1 MDITIQAKDWLSGIS
16 PVKKAKLFF
25 FSTHANAPSS
35 TRSRQEVEEIQF
47 PLASAVALKNL
58 SKVDESL
65 EKKATTFYHHNATEE
80 TISETDYEYLSFFSA
95 CKYLDVVP
103 SFLSLEK
110 VSSIQDKFE
119 MEGEERDYRLLLDSA
134 DLVLEKVCNSLKPTG
149 VAQIWTALRRDS
161 FLVKGMNNI
170 DVIGF
175 FVDLNPKGM
184 KECLFFFIV
193 RHLQMLN
200 IINRVSTNRLERFI
214 AQCEQNSA
222 CEEGNTL
229 DSIIE
234 CLRCY
239 PVECYPFGFCLIL
252 SVHKNR
258 DGANK
263 ETDNV
268 LAISKHLGMISH
280 KNLTPT
286 KETIESF
293 KNELMKPKYRFYS
306 SFTCWFMAHGD
317 EKSMVLD
324 DGNTIE
330 RKEFL
335 EMFSNIESFQLKP
348 KVFFMVS
355 CLGTKRFKPEVDHNE
370 KIGGQGDHFSIGS
383 HLLRNNMLDIPD
395 GARNISQT
403 QPFVDMLVAYSTMPD
418 NISGRN
424 TTHGSIYVD
433 RACLLMS
440 ENISKGKSFTE
451 ILEHLGQELHE
462 ILQAEDEEGGV
473 YKHGCHFTSYFRK
486 TLKLP
491 VTRYSN

>member
-47 PLASAVALKNL
+47 PLASAVAFKNL
-58 SKVDESL
+58 SKIDESL

-134 DLVLEKVCNSLKPTG
+134 DIVLEKVCNSLKPTG

-161 FLVKGMNNI
+161 FLVK
-170 DVIGF
+170 
-175 FVDLNPKGM
+175 
-184 KECLFFFIV
+184 
-193 RHLQMLN
+193 
-200 IINRVSTNRLERFI
+200 
-214 AQCEQNSA
+214 
-222 CEEGNTL
+222 
-229 DSIIE
+229 E

-280 KNLTPT
+280 KALDPT

-317 EKSMVLD
+317 EESMEFA

-335 EMFSNIESFQLKP
+335 KMFSNIESFQLKP

-355 CLGTKRFKPEVDHNE
+355 CLGTKRFKPEVYHNE
-370 KIGGQGDHFSIGS
+370 KIGRQGDHFSIGS

-418 NISGRN
+418 NILGGIPLTDLSMW
-424 TTHGSIYVD
+424 TV
-433 RACLLMS
+433 RAC
-440 ENISKGKSFTE
+440 
-451 ILEHLGQELHE
+451 
-462 ILQAEDEEGGV
+462 
-473 YKHGCHFTSYFRK
+473 
-486 TLKLP
+486 
-491 VTRYSN
+491 